1 MIFNSGNAGSNSV
14 SRGSASSTNNIE
26 DSIFVDLQRLQLQLR
41 QFQSLSEG
49 HQKEMNDFQRVAK
62 DDFQRLWD
70 NVNELQEIAN
80 VTTKNMEDI
89 YDKDILPLQ
98 NFKTATENDMNKL
111 REEMD
116 DFLSLKESSSSTG
129 GGNAAASEEAIRI
142 LNKSNRK
149 MEMLEDEQQRQKVQL
164 EKLQES
170 QTLTRTEIQRIFEDI
185 DGFKKKSQVTF
196 AIRFSVVQYYSNSVI
211 FIQSRF
217 YENQGIFIRFFLSR
231 QCSIF
236 DKNYY

>member
-1 MIFNSGNAGSNSV
+1 MIFNSGGSSGGG
-14 SRGSASSTNNIE
+14 STSGSASSSSSAHNIE

-49 HQKEMNDFQRVAK
+49 HMKEMNDFQRVAK

-116 DFLSLKESSSSTG
+116 DFLSLKSAQDEDN
-129 GGNAAASEEAIRI
+129 GGNTSEEAIRI

-149 MEMLEDEQQRQKVQL
+149 MEMLEEEQQRQKLQL

-170 QTLTRTEIQRIFEDI
+170 QTLARTEIQRIFEDI
-185 DGFKKKSQVTF
+185 DSFKKKSQVTIDIYFTAKSICNYTYF
-196 AIRFSVVQYYSNSVI
+196 AI
-211 FIQSRF
+211 
-217 YENQGIFIRFFLSR
+217 
-231 QCSIF
+231 
-236 DKNYY
+236 

>member
-1 MIFNSGNAGSNSV
+1 MIFNSGNAGSNSA
-14 SRGSASSTNNIE
+14 RGSASSTNNIE

-49 HQKEMNDFQRVAK
+49 HMKEMNDFQRVAK

-116 DFLSLKESSSSTG
+116 DFLSLKESSSSQYE
-129 GGNAAASEEAIRI
+129 GGNASEEAIRI

-185 DGFKKKSQVTF
+185 DGFKKKSQVTLV
-196 AIRFSVVQYYSNSVI
+196 IRFSVLLFACSNFNIS
-211 FIQSRF
+211 
-217 YENQGIFIRFFLSR
+217 
-231 QCSIF
+231 SITYIPINLNPF
-236 DKNYY
+236 ALYLKMTCRAFTN

>member
-1 MIFNSGNAGSNSV
+1 M
-14 SRGSASSTNNIE
+14 
-26 DSIFVDLQRLQLQLR
+26 
-41 QFQSLSEG
+41 
-49 HQKEMNDFQRVAK
+49 KEMNDFQRVAK

-116 DFLSLKESSSSTG
+116 DFLSLKESSSSQYE
-129 GGNAAASEEAIRI
+129 GGNASEEAIRI

-185 DGFKKKSQVTF
+185 DGFKKKSQVTLV
-196 AIRFSVVQYYSNSVI
+196 IRFSVLLFACLKFNI
-211 FIQSRF
+211 KCPIL
-217 YENQGIFIRFFLSR
+217 EN
-231 QCSIF
+231 
-236 DKNYY
+236 DM

>member
-1 MIFNSGNAGSNSV
+1 
-14 SRGSASSTNNIE
+14 
-26 DSIFVDLQRLQLQLR
+26 
-41 QFQSLSEG
+41 
-49 HQKEMNDFQRVAK
+49 MNDFQRVAK

-116 DFLSLKESSSSTG
+116 DFLSLKSAQDEDN
-129 GGNAAASEEAIRI
+129 GGNTSEEAIRI

-149 MEMLEDEQQRQKVQL
+149 MEMLEEEQQRQKLQL

-170 QTLTRTEIQRIFEDI
+170 QTLARTEIQRIFEDI
-185 DGFKKKSQVTF
+185 DSFKKKSQVTIDIYF
-196 AIRFSVVQYYSNSVI
+196 TLAKSICI
-211 FIQSRF
+211 FNFPHQH
-217 YENQGIFIRFFLSR
+217 
-231 QCSIF
+231 C
-236 DKNYY
+236 

>member
-1 MIFNSGNAGSNSV
+1 MIFNSGGSSGGG
-14 SRGSASSTNNIE
+14 STSGSASSSSSSAHNIE

-49 HQKEMNDFQRVAK
+49 HMKEMNDFQRVAK

-116 DFLSLKESSSSTG
+116 DFLSLKSAQDEAN
-129 GGNAAASEEAIRI
+129 GGNTSEEAIRI

-149 MEMLEDEQQRQKVQL
+149 MEMLEEEQQRQKLQL

-170 QTLTRTEIQRIFEDI
+170 QTLARTEIQRIFEDI
-185 DGFKKKSQVTF
+185 DSFKKKSQVTF
-196 AIRFSVVQYYSNSVI
+196 T
-211 FIQSRF
+211 
-217 YENQGIFIRFFLSR
+217 LS
-231 QCSIF
+231 
-236 DKNYY
+236 